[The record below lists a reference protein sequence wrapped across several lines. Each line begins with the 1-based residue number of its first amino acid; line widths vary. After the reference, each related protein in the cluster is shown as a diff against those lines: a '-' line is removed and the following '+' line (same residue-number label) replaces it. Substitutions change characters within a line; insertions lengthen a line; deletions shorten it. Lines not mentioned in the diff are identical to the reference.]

1 MPNFQS
7 YYPQGV
13 YMPPQ
18 QYQQPMYMQPQQYQ
32 QPVMI
37 SGRLVSSKEEALSVP
52 ADYGTGFSVMP
63 DFAHGTVYAKIVNK
77 DTGAADV
84 QTFRRV
90 TDEAPAQ
97 QESRMDALE
106 RKVDA
111 ILQMLQGVPTGKHV
125 KEADADV

>member
-7 YYPQGV
+7 YYPQGI

-18 QYQQPMYMQPQQYQ
+18 QYQQPMYMQPQQ
-32 QPVMI
+32 PALI

-52 ADYGTGFSVMP
+52 VDYGTGFSIMP
-63 DFAHGTVYAKIVNK
+63 DIPHGTVYAKIVNK

-84 QTFRRV
+84 LTFRRV
-90 TDEAPAQ
+90 ADEAPAQ
-97 QESRMDALE
+97 QENRMDALE

>member
-18 QYQQPMYMQPQQYQ
+18 QYQQPMYMQQQYQ

-52 ADYGTGFSVMP
+52 ADYVTGFSVMP

-90 TDEAPAQ
+90 TEEAPAQ
-97 QESRMDALE
+97 QESRMDVLE

>member
-18 QYQQPMYMQPQQYQ
+18 QYQQPMYMQPQQ
-32 QPVMI
+32 PALI

-52 ADYGTGFSVMP
+52 VDYSMGFSVMP
-63 DFAHGTVYAKIVNK
+63 DIPHGIIYAKIVNK

-84 QTFRRV
+84 LTFRRV
-90 TDEAPAQ
+90 TEEAPMQ
-97 QESRMDALE
+97 HEGRMDALE
-106 RKVDA
+106 RKMDT
-111 ILQMLQGVPTGKHV
+111 ILQMLQSAPTGKHV
-125 KEADADV
+125 KEADGNV